1 MAFREREQAALLP
14 LPPRPW
20 ELVTWARAKVHA
32 DCHLQADG
40 SRYSVPYRFVG
51 QHLDV
56 RLGAQTVEIYQ
67 GATLVTSHVRRVRGV
82 ATRDDHYPEAAQ
94 AFLRATPEACRAR
107 AHAIG
112 AATETLVADLLA
124 TSTRQHLR
132 EVQALL
138 RLADQHPDE
147 RLEAA
152 CRRAL
157 DAGDGRYRT
166 VRGILERGAAPEP
179 VEGAAPSAAGAFL
192 RGAAALLRAALEGM

>member
-1 MAFREREQAALLP
+1 
-14 LPPRPW
+14 
-20 ELVTWARAKVHA
+20 LVTWARAKVHA

-56 RLGAQTVEIYQ
+56 RLGAQMVEIYQ
-67 GATLVTSHVRRVRGV
+67 GATLVTSHVRRTRG
-82 ATRDDHYPEAAQ
+82 ASTRLDHYPEAAQ
-94 AFLRATPEACRAR
+94 AYLRATPEVCQAR
-107 AHAIG
+107 AQQVG
-112 AATETLVADLLA
+112 KAAATLVADLLA
-124 TSTRQHLR
+124 TSTRHHLR

-138 RLADQHPDE
+138 RLADHHPNEQID
-147 RLEAA
+147 AA

-179 VEGAAPSAAGAFL
+179 MEGGAPTTVGAFL
-192 RGAAALLRAALEGM
+192 RGAAALVRAALEGA